1 MEEKKS
7 WLDFTIKIHNN
18 GFPAR
23 ACAVKGSKTHALNVS
38 HPDINPHVSLIIP
51 IDPPNHQSIVRANT
65 MIKTHD
71 KNFNATLLFQ
81 HRKKEKR
88 NF

>member
-1 MEEKKS
+1 MDSPRE
-7 WLDFTIKIHNN
+7 
-18 GFPAR
+18 R
-23 ACAVKGSKTHALNVS
+23 ALSGDRKHMHWTLATL
-38 HPDINPHVSLIIP
+38 PDINPHVSLIIP

-71 KNFNATLLFQ
+71 KNFKATLLFQ
-81 HRKKEKR
+81 HRKREKK